1 MIVFVSFHAVQLFK
15 SRDEHISVQ
24 SIARCKLQ
32 YLMHVPRKI
41 FTYILTTTLT
51 STHHQWQPTQGVPKK
66 VPSIEIKPFVVNL
79 RSYTFGNLL

>member
-15 SRDEHISVQ
+15 SRDEHIGVQ

-32 YLMHVPRKI
+32 YIKMHVPRKI

-51 STHHQWQPTQGVPKK
+51 YTPSSVAAYTGCPKK
-66 VPSIEIKPFVVNL
+66 STL
-79 RSYTFGNLL
+79 Y

>member
-24 SIARCKLQ
+24 SIAKCKLQ

-41 FTYILTTTLT
+41 FGNGNGLLTHLVVVTLIYNVFT
-51 STHHQWQPTQGVPKK
+51 NWV
-66 VPSIEIKPFVVNL
+66 
-79 RSYTFGNLL
+79 